1 MVYWITF
8 MRYVRSG
15 MRLVLVLHLLPW
27 KFINV
32 LIGFFKICRVF
43 FFTDPNGEEG
53 VALQPALYVNTRT
66 DVSLK
71 ITVHMD
77 VMPLLAV
84 VSYRRFG
91 GKHAATTF
99 GIERNRMITT
109 YQITLRHIL
118 QYHNL
123 HCHHYKNL
131 ASVSSTSLAGRET
144 RVSTFSSHKGT
155 DVQIDTHDSGLLACL
170 L

>member
-1 MVYWITF
+1 M
-8 MRYVRSG
+8 
-15 MRLVLVLHLLPW
+15 LLDFS
-27 KFINV
+27 KFAE
-32 LIGFFKICRVF
+32 FSFSPTPTEKRAS
-43 FFTDPNGEEG
+43 PYSR
-53 VALQPALYVNTRT
+53 ALYVNTRT
-66 DVSLK
+66 DVGLK

-84 VSYRRFG
+84 VSHRRFG
-91 GKHAATTF
+91 GKHAATAF

-109 YQITLRHIL
+109 YQTTLRHIL
-118 QYHNL
+118 QDHNL

-131 ASVSSTSLAGRET
+131 ASVPSTSLADRKP
-144 RVSTFSSHKGT
+144 RVGTFSIHKGI